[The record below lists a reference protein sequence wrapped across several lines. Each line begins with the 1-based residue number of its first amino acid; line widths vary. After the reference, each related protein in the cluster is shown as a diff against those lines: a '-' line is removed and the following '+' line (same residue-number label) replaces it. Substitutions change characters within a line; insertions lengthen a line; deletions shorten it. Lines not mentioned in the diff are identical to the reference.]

1 MAVRALGTM
10 QPVPSSSRSNAAA
23 ANGKKPVGRPPATDS
38 AETRRRILAGA
49 RTCFARYGYDKTTN
63 KDIASAAGITAGAIY
78 HYFPSKQSL
87 FVALWREVQAMVFE
101 AFDRVLEGKE
111 TLSDKIKAVMD
122 VSAEMHASDRSLAA
136 FTAISPIEIQR
147 HEELRRDL
155 GDDALA
161 VYRYFERLVATS
173 AGDLAP
179 GVEVDSVVNLL
190 VAVTTGFAQFGATSR
205 VTRSHGA
212 AIDSFKRLVDGG
224 LFAPAPARGNG
235 KAPGS
240 RRRTPAQS

>member
-1 MAVRALGTM
+1 MANRTLGTM
-10 QPVPSSSRSNAAA
+10 PLVATSSRTPAEPG
-23 ANGKKPVGRPPATDS
+23 NGKKPVGRPPATDS

-87 FVALWREVQAMVFE
+87 FVALWREVQAMVFD

-122 VSAEMHASDRSLAA
+122 VAAEMHANDRSLAA

-161 VYRYFERLVATS
+161 VYRYFEDLVATS

-179 GVEVDSVVNLL
+179 GVDVESVVNLL

-205 VTRSHGA
+205 ATRSHGA

-224 LFAPAPARGNG
+224 LFATRPARKNG
-235 KAPGS
+235 KSANP
-240 RRRTPAQS
+240 RLTTRKA